1 MMKRVCAVA
10 AACVAAGT
18 MALSAETCGG
28 NYKVRPGDSLSG
40 IADTHYKDASQWTVI
55 YRNNRDMIPSP
66 DQIRVGQTYRL
77 PCIAGMPTGLPG
89 GTPIDASSPV
99 PLAATAPVK
108 PVSAERV
115 QQDRI
120 KATVREA
127 RGVDVRLLAADDF
140 RPFTNRLQMSSGLI
154 TDLVN
159 RAFVATDKVG
169 LHKFYWVN
177 DRAVHLDPMLKEGM
191 ADLAFPWKKPDCEG
205 TAAATDLCTDYV
217 YSEPMFEM
225 LVVLF
230 TARGSGVSYGGEG
243 DLAGLR
249 VCSPLGFNAAGRGGL
264 GAGYLIQAGARLQQ
278 PPSSEECFARL
289 VDGSVDAVA
298 MNEFTGRVVL
308 KDMGLSDAVELQLSR
323 PLAIEGLHVVA
334 HKANPRAQE
343 MIAAFDE
350 GLGVLRDSGEYLTV
364 IDKHMSSIWAGL

>member
-1 MMKRVCAVA
+1 MPIDQAKPIAVA
-10 AACVAAGT
+10 AA
-18 MALSAETCGG
+18 
-28 NYKVRPGDSLSG
+28 D
-40 IADTHYKDASQWTVI
+40 
-55 YRNNRDMIPSP
+55 
-66 DQIRVGQTYRL
+66 
-77 PCIAGMPTGLPG
+77 
-89 GTPIDASSPV
+89 
-99 PLAATAPVK
+99 PVK

-120 KATVREA
+120 KATARQA

-159 RAFVATDKVG
+159 RAFVATDSVG

-177 DRAVHLDPMLKEGM
+177 DRAVHLDPMLAEGM
-191 ADLAFPWKKPDCEG
+191 VDLAFPWKKPDCEG
-205 TAAATDLCTDYV
+205 DAATSDLCTDYL

-230 TARGSGVSYGGEG
+230 TAKGSGVTYSGDG

-264 GAGYLIQAGARLQQ
+264 GASYLIEAGARLQQ
-278 PPSSEECFARL
+278 PPTSEECFTRL
-289 VDGSVDAVA
+289 VGGSVDAVA
-298 MNEFTGRVVL
+298 MNEFTGRVVV
-308 KDMGLSDAVELQLSR
+308 KDMGLSDAIELQLSR

-334 HKANPRAQE
+334 HKSNPRGQE

-350 GLGVLRDSGEYLTV
+350 GLGTMRDSGEYLTV